1 MYTRLTDCVHPY
13 GTRVRSVPL
22 GLGRGVRDWQRAAVL
37 LGRSSGWMNI
47 GQPLTRRRLL
57 VGARLA
63 IRRASFAISDCWQS
77 PKLRGGLDHTPL
89 SRRCSNIS
97 QNCPCIK
104 LDSIRIKQIHLWGM
118 YVPSGV
124 LAYWISIFELK
135 YASERSGLHQP
146 LSVPKPPLHCLTA
159 LVEPSWRVS
168 SMSTTRA

>member
-1 MYTRLTDCVHPY
+1 MDNPHT
-13 GTRVRSVPL
+13 
-22 GLGRGVRDWQRAAVL
+22 AAPV
-37 LGRSSGWMNI
+37 G
-47 GQPLTRRRLL
+47 
-57 VGARLA
+57 GARLA

-77 PKLRGGLDHTPL
+77 PKLRGGLDHTPF

-146 LSVPKPPLHCLTA
+146 LYVPKPPLHCLTA

-168 SMSTTRA
+168 SMSTTRAWLQDDNPRRPMRRSRPQGYGQRRSRSRSRLWA